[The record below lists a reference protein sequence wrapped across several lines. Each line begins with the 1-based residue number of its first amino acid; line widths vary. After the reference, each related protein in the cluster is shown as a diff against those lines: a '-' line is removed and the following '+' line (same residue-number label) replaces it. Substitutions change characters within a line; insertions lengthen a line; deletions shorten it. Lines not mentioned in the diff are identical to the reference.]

1 MHILPNTTLEFIN
14 NSATDFG
21 GGIAVNNFFGEN
33 DTTLVLN
40 NFCFIQYDIGG
51 TYEYKP
57 DNWSVSNL
65 LNEINRATI
74 HQDPHGS

>member
-14 NSATDFG
+14 NSASDFG
-21 GGIAVNNFFGEN
+21 GGLATDNFLGEN
-33 DTTLVLN
+33 DTTLNLN

-57 DNWSVSNL
+57 DNWNVSIL
-65 LNEINRATI
+65 IL
-74 HQDPHGS
+74 